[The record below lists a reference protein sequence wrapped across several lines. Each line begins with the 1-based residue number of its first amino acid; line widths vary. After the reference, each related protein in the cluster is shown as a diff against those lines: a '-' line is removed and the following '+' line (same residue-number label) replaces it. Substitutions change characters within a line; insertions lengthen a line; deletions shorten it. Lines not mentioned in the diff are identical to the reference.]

1 MRDRPTMT
9 GFHFPILAFAI
20 LTVLYLTGNVSYCHA
35 SSARAINILNQ
46 SGKRI
51 EIYWIHIET
60 GEMVLQTTPFV
71 YNGATFN
78 LNSFVGHSF
87 QVRELASSSTGQC
100 GDDDEIGSCR
110 TDVFTVNENDSQTFF
125 IEKGIK
131 VVQEDNLSL
140 AQESATQLLSACQ
153 NEALKRL
160 ELGGNSKTVVRDLIG
175 CVETNVAEEIL
186 QANEEISYQARI
198 RKKMGESLEN
208 HTCAEEDLVT
218 SDALRTDYW
227 RLNGASRRVD
237 ILHDHFDSQIHLIDN
252 FIDPEECYA
261 MEEAAAQTLHRAT
274 VADGKGGSELSPS
287 RKAMQAGITVPWH
300 LESEGNK
307 IASVSR
313 KVYEYVNYA
322 LDLDINEDG
331 QEDLMSIQYFG
342 RGDDEKEPDRYM
354 PHCDGQ
360 CDGLEFKSGNR
371 MATVV
376 MYCTIPTRGG
386 ATNFRNSNVHIAPKR
401 GSAVFF
407 SYIDPQT
414 MKTDTGF
421 SEHSGCPVIE
431 GEKKIVTQWIRLGV
445 DQNNPWY
452 SFNTLGIKVGEEG
465 D

>member
-1 MRDRPTMT
+1 MT
-9 GFHFPILAFAI
+9 RSHLSILAFAV
-20 LTVLYLTGNVSYCHA
+20 LAVLYLRENANFCHA
-35 SSARAINILNQ
+35 SSNARSINILNQ
-46 SGKRI
+46 SGKRV
-51 EIYWIHIET
+51 EIYWIHADT
-60 GEMVLQTTPFV
+60 GELMLQSTPFV

-100 GDDDEIGSCR
+100 GDDDEVGTCR
-110 TDVFTVNENDSQTFF
+110 TDVFTVNENDSQTFY
-125 IEKGIK
+125 IEKGIHM
-131 VVQEDNLSL
+131 VQRDNLSL
-140 AQESATQLLSACQ
+140 AYESASELLSKCQ
-153 NEALKRL
+153 VDAIQRL
-160 ELGGNSKTVVRDLIG
+160 ELGDDGKSVVQDLIA
-175 CVETNVAEEIL
+175 CVEVNVADEIL

-198 RKKMGESLEN
+198 RKTMGESLEN

-218 SDALRTDYW
+218 SEALRTEPW
-227 RLNGASRRVD
+227 ILNGQYRRVD

-252 FIDPEECYA
+252 FIDPEECAA
-261 MEEAAAQTLHRAT
+261 MEEAAERTLHRAT

-300 LESEGNK
+300 LESQGNK

-313 KVYEYVNYA
+313 KVYEYVNHA

-342 RGDDEKEPDRYM
+342 RGEDDKEPDRYM

-386 ATNFRNSNVHIAPKR
+386 ATNFRNSNVHIAPKS

-407 SYIDPQT
+407 SYIDPDT
-414 MKTDTGF
+414 MKTDSGF
-421 SEHSGCPVIE
+421 SEHSGCPVLE

-445 DQNNPWY
+445 DRENPWD
-452 SFNTLGIKVGEEG
+452 SFNTLGIKVSEEA